1 MQCKEDGKG
10 QEVECD
16 LCGKWVCWSCTKV
29 DTKDKKIINKSE
41 KIPGLLWTCEQC
53 AGQITE
59 IVKGSIEIRKR
70 LEEEFEERKKRWLEK
85 AVQGEIEE
93 HIGKEKAEHEAQ
105 VDRKDQ
111 AIDHLKKKL
120 EEKSLQLEE
129 KNERLEESKVKEG
142 KWLEEKEEMEFGRLA
157 TAKEMKDLKD
167 KIKSGDA
174 AAKKKDREQN
184 RMKEEISQYSEKVQE
199 MSEEEEYQKQIN
211 KTLVKRINDLEKIHE
226 RLEAA
231 VAGEWEED
239 DSRANRSEE
248 ERRMNGRRNGR
259 DRDEQTE
266 HRERNQEKLCIKFA
280 YGNACR
286 FGTRCRFLH
295 QRICYK
301 YAANGNCRNG
311 DNCQFSHD
319 LSGRCKREESGE
331 CTFGG
336 RCWYGHIW
344 NTHRSDF
351 DTYNRRTSERH
362 AEARSRSNYDNHNSM
377 YNRAGDE
384 RRNQEQPS
392 HWNSSV
398 QNQLDQYNY
407 TSSGSNNSAGTLDKI
422 GNQLT
427 FLVKQMSGQQNG
439 WIQNNANQRQLPQ
452 VTLPQYQQM
461 VSQQIQQPVA
471 VPPLVN
477 QQQQQ
482 VPITPGQ

>member
-1 MQCKEDGKG
+1 
-10 QEVECD
+10 
-16 LCGKWVCWSCTKV
+16 
-29 DTKDKKIINKSE
+29 
-41 KIPGLLWTCEQC
+41 
-53 AGQITE
+53 
-59 IVKGSIEIRKR
+59 
-70 LEEEFEERKKRWLEK
+70 
-85 AVQGEIEE
+85 
-93 HIGKEKAEHEAQ
+93 
-105 VDRKDQ
+105 
-111 AIDHLKKKL
+111 
-120 EEKSLQLEE
+120 
-129 KNERLEESKVKEG
+129 
-142 KWLEEKEEMEFGRLA
+142 
-157 TAKEMKDLKD
+157 
-167 KIKSGDA
+167 
-174 AAKKKDREQN
+174 
-184 RMKEEISQYSEKVQE
+184 MKEEISQYSEKVQE

-295 QRICYK
+295 RRICYK

-439 WIQNNANQRQLPQ
+439 WIPSKQCRRRFHR
-452 VTLPQYQQM
+452 
-461 VSQQIQQPVA
+461 I
-471 VPPLVN
+471 
-477 QQQQQ
+477 
-482 VPITPGQ
+482 